1 MIVVKVFGGL
11 AQGLGADQVSVE
23 ADKLT
28 VGNLIS
34 ILESKRL
41 SGDAI
46 RQSNL
51 LIFVNG
57 VEVSTLDG
65 PQTLVKAGDKVA
77 IIPVA
82 HGG

>member
-11 AQGLGADQVSVE
+11 AQGLGTDQVNVE
-23 ADKLT
+23 ADELT
-28 VGNLIS
+28 VTSLIS
-34 ILESKRL
+34 ILESKRR

-46 RQSNL
+46 RQSGL
-51 LIFVNG
+51 LVFVNN
-57 VEVSTLDG
+57 VEVSALDG
-65 PQTLVKAGDKVA
+65 PQTLVKEGDKVT